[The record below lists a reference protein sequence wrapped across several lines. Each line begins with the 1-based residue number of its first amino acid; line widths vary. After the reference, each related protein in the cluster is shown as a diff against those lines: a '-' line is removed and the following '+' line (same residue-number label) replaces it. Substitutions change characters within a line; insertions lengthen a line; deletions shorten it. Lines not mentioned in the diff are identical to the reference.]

1 MFLMKMKIS
10 KAHPK
15 VRLDMSA
22 SILYLGVQE
31 RDGGV
36 RVLLGHGVEVADCG
50 SQIKAIHSEE

>member
-1 MFLMKMKIS
+1 MYELKKVFNLSLMFLMKMKIS
-10 KAHPK
+10 KAHLK

-36 RVLLGHGVEVADCG
+36 
-50 SQIKAIHSEE
+50 

>member
-1 MFLMKMKIS
+1 MYELKKVFCLSLKFLVKMKIS

-15 VRLDMSA
+15 ARLDKSA

-36 RVLLGHGVEVADCG
+36 
-50 SQIKAIHSEE
+50 